1 VSTVTGILA
10 GASGVG
16 IGDGGS
22 VRGSYRRSR
31 AGVQRAALRSAPR
44 S

>member
-22 VRGSYRRSR
+22 VRGGDIG
-31 AGVQRAALRSAPR
+31 GVGWGCKRPD
-44 S
+44 